1 MHEELKRRKKEYD
14 RGVEVKLP
22 LDEYSRVLKR
32 EINSENNRKIDEYIR
47 GGSYDKAV
55 NFVEESR
62 GIDLEL
68 PLRNIV
74 AGEVDGEHRGIIE
87 EDRLIL
93 NEKLKNMSMLK
104 SIKEELSTCREFVL
118 VVSFIRYS
126 GLQLLI
132 SKLKELEKKGVRGRI
147 LTSVYMNIT
156 EPKAIRKLMEFSNIE
171 VRIYNSH
178 RDSFHTKAYIFER
191 DNGLGTAI
199 VGSSNISHQ
208 ALLCGEEWNIKVG
221 EATGEVMED
230 SLNHFEKLWS
240 SEEAIEV
247 DEKLVERYEKFRET
261 CHESRDFTYDFL
273 DNKEDRDG
281 ILPNSMQGEILERIK
296 GMRERGIKRAL
307 AIAAT
312 GTGKTYLSAF
322 DVANFTPKRLLFLA
336 HREELLRGAMATY
349 KKFFPREEMGY
360 LTGNEKSYDK
370 RYTFATV
377 QTLSKIESLERY
389 SKDHFDYIVVDEFHH
404 SAAESYMRVIDRFEP
419 EFLLGLTATPER
431 MDGKDIL
438 EICNY
443 NIAGEIRLKEALSRE
458 LLVPFHYFG
467 IADDTTDYTEIPEKN
482 GNLVERVLSERLSI
496 NTRVEFILRKVGE
509 YLYDGRNMCALGF
522 CVDKNHARYMNEEF
536 KSRGIRSEVILAETP
551 LKERSRILEDL
562 KENKVEII
570 FTVDIFN
577 EGIDIPQL
585 NLLLFLRPTESSTIF
600 IQQLGRGLR
609 KHENKSYVTIL
620 DFIGNYSKSFTG
632 AAAITKELGDNQ
644 ERIKKNI
651 EEGFAALPGS
661 SHIEFDRIC
670 QRRILDKIGNIKYTS
685 KNYLKERYLE
695 VRAKYDRPLN
705 PLDFLYEGDI
715 YERLV
720 ASFGSFYLAKRAA
733 GDISEG
739 EIVEDRRALELL
751 ERLDSMIPI
760 KRPHEILILK
770 EVLLKKKSRIMP
782 EEVARLIGEE
792 SMEVQTQRTKR
803 AFRELTEA
811 YKKQEWTFGRL
822 EAGCFIVDEG
832 LRKLLG
838 DKDLYNMVENRLE
851 YALHRHEREFDLGD
865 GSLEIHREYSRLE
878 LQILLDSPVPKG
890 SWRAGYAVAHDDIC
904 LFITMEKDGNTEDHL
919 LYDNYFDDQEVV
931 QWISQNKTSHSSK
944 VGEMFV
950 RHREQGKRV
959 HIFIRRSREVQGV
972 TRDFTYLGEADYHTS
987 YGDKPMYIKWKLH
1000 KKVPD
1005 KIFLDLTN

>member
-1 MHEELKRRKKEYD
+1 MHEELKRRKKEYEG
-14 RGVEVKLP
+14 GVEVKLP
-22 LDEYSRVLKR
+22 LEEYSRVLKR
-32 EINSENNRKIDEYIR
+32 EINRENNRKIDEYIR

-55 NFVEESR
+55 NFVEDSR

-74 AGEVDGEHRGIIE
+74 AGEIEGEHRGIIE

-93 NEKLKNMSMLK
+93 NERLKNMSMLK
-104 SIKEELSTCREFVL
+104 SIKEEMSTCREFVL

-171 VRIYNSH
+171 VKIYNAH
-178 RDSFHTKAYIFER
+178 RDSFHTKAYIFKR
-191 DNGLGTAI
+191 DRGLGTAI

-221 EATGEVMED
+221 ESTGEVMGD
-230 SLNHFEKLWS
+230 SLNHFEKLWR
-240 SEEAIEV
+240 SEEAIEA
-247 DEKLVERYEKFRET
+247 DENLVERYEKFRET
-261 CHESRDFTYDFL
+261 HQESRDFTYDFL
-273 DNKEDRDG
+273 DDKEDRSE
-281 ILPNSMQGEILERIK
+281 IQPNSMQEEILERIK
-296 GMRERGIKRAL
+296 EMRGRGLGRAL

-322 DVANFTPKRLLFLA
+322 DAVNFSPRRLLFLA

-349 KKFFPREEMGY
+349 EKFFPREEMGY

-377 QTLSKIESLERY
+377 QTLSKIESMKRF

-404 SAAESYMRVIDRFEP
+404 SAAESYMRVIDYFKP
-419 EFLLGLTATPER
+419 DFLLGLTATPER

-438 EICNY
+438 EICDY

-467 IADDTTDYTEIPEKN
+467 ITDDTTDYSEIPEKN
-482 GNLVERVLSERLSI
+482 GHLVERFLSERLSI
-496 NTRVEFILRKVGE
+496 NARVEFIVKKIDE
-509 YLYDGRNMCALGF
+509 YLYDGRSMCALGF
-522 CVDKNHARYMNEEF
+522 CVDKSHARYMKDEF
-536 KSRGIRSEVILAETP
+536 ESRGIKSEVILADTP
-551 LKERSRILEDL
+551 LRERSRILKEL
-562 KENKVEII
+562 RENKIEII

-609 KHENKSYVTIL
+609 KHGNKSYVTIL

-632 AAAITKELGDNQ
+632 AAAITRELGDNQ
-644 ERIKKNI
+644 EKVRRNI
-651 EEGFAALPGS
+651 EDGFTGLPGS

-670 QRRILDKIGNIKYTS
+670 QRRILDKIGSIKYTS

-695 VRAKYDRPLN
+695 VRTKYNRPLQ
-705 PLDFLYEGDI
+705 PIDFLYEGDL
-715 YERLV
+715 YERLT

-733 GDISEG
+733 GDLAEG
-739 EIVEDRRALELL
+739 EVVEDRSVLELL

-760 KRPHEILILK
+760 KRPHEFLILK
-770 EVLLKKKSRIMP
+770 EAILKGKNRIVPEDVIGIIGRGSR
-782 EEVARLIGEE
+782 
-792 SMEVQTQRTKR
+792 EVQVQRTER
-803 AFRELTEA
+803 AFIELTEA
-811 YKKQEWTFGRL
+811 YKKHEWAFGDL
-822 EAGCFIVDEG
+822 EDGFRIDEN
-832 LRKLLG
+832 LREMIEEEH
-838 DKDLYNMVENRLE
+838 LYRMVENRVE
-851 YALHRHEREFDLGD
+851 YALHRYEREFDLQD
-865 GSLEIHREYSRLE
+865 GSLEIHREYSRLK

-904 LFITMEKDGNTEDHL
+904 LFITMEKDGDTEEHL
-919 LYDNYFDDQEVV
+919 LYDNYFDDQEIV

-950 RHREQGKRV
+950 MHREQGKRV
-959 HIFIRRSREVQGV
+959 HIFIRRTREVQGI
-972 TRDFTYLGEADYHTS
+972 TRDFIYLGEADYHTS